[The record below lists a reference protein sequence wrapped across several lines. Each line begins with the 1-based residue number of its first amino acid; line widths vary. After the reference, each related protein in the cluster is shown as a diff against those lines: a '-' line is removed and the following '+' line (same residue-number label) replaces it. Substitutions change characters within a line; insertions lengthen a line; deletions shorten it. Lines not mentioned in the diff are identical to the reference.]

1 MLYFKESPESQK
13 TCEVLKKDKKKFAK
27 SSQLKGN
34 HILKLCFVVK
44 VKLLNV
50 FTHQLT
56 GNHILKLCFVVKVK
70 LLNVLTEKNGEH

>member
-44 VKLLNV
+44 S
-50 FTHQLT
+50 LT
-56 GNHILKLCFVVKVK
+56 FKCFHSSTNRKSYFK
-70 LLNVLTEKNGEH
+70 IMFYCKK

>member
-50 FTHQLT
+50 
-56 GNHILKLCFVVKVK
+56 
-70 LLNVLTEKNGEH
+70 LTEKNGEH